1 MAATLT
7 EETAQAARIA
17 AQQELYRDLV
27 QRLYQ
32 RGRRVELEPMRLDA
46 LSTFMAKLV
55 AAGRVSHAELEEE
68 IITYQ
73 VQRLQQELR
82 ALSTRQ
88 R

>member
-1 MAATLT
+1 MAVLT
-7 EETAQAARIA
+7 DETAQAARIA
-17 AQQELYRDLV
+17 AQQELYRDLA

-32 RGRRVELEPMRLDA
+32 RGMRVELEPMRLDA
-46 LSTFMAKLV
+46 LSTFVAKLV
-55 AAGRVSHAELEEE
+55 VDGRVTHAELEEAM
-68 IITYQ
+68 ITYQ

>member
-1 MAATLT
+1 MAVLT

-82 ALSTRQ
+82 TLSTRQ